1 MSFFCLQCGMD
12 MHKPERICPYCK
24 SVQYEEPSA
33 VNMAAAAKALNGRA
47 AGRKS
52 KSRLYDYT
60 DEELLATG
68 LYPDDEA
75 YRMGLISNVLNKK
88 K

>member
-12 MHKPERICPYCK
+12 MHKPDRICPYCK
-24 SVQYEEPSA
+24 TVQYEEPSA
-33 VNMAAAAKALNGRA
+33 ANMAMAANILNGRA
-47 AGRKS
+47 HGRKS
-52 KSRLYDYT
+52 KLYDYT
-60 DEELLATG
+60 DQELLATG

>member
-12 MHKPERICPYCK
+12 MHNPDRICPYCK
-24 SVQYEEPSA
+24 TVQYEEPSA
-33 VNMAAAAKALNGRA
+33 ANMAMAANALNGRA
-47 AGRKS
+47 HGRKS
-52 KSRLYDYT
+52 KLYDYT

-75 YRMGLISNVLNKK
+75 YSMGLISNVLNKK

>member
-12 MHKPERICPYCK
+12 MHKPNRICPYCK
-24 SVQYEEPSA
+24 TVLYEEPSA
-33 VNMAAAAKALNGRA
+33 ANMAMAANISNSRA
-47 AGRKS
+47 HGRKS
-52 KSRLYDYT
+52 KLYDYT
-60 DEELLATG
+60 DEELLATC
-68 LYPDDEA
+68 LYPDDDA